1 MDRIAIISDIHGN
14 IPALEAVLCDIENRG
29 ISRIICLGDLAGK
42 GPDSEIAVDMIRDN
56 CEMVVKGNWDCFMTR
71 YADNDVISWHRK
83 KLGNERLSYLEGL
96 PSYAE
101 FYMSGRLIRLC
112 HAAPDDIFHRVQ
124 MTASNQE
131 KSTLFRDP
139 NGRDKESNVVGYGDI
154 HGAYIDNF
162 EGKILFNVG
171 SVGNPLEIN
180 QSSYGILEGKYEDKE
195 SSALSIALV
204 RVPYDI
210 EKAIQQA
217 IESEMP
223 ELEPYINE
231 LRTARYRGK
240 NK

>member
-14 IPALEAVLCDIENRG
+14 IPALEAVLSDIKDRG

-42 GPDSEIAVDMIRDN
+42 GPGSEIAVDMIKDN
-56 CEMVVKGNWDCFMTR
+56 CEQVVKGNWDHFMTEWN
-71 YADNDVISWHRK
+71 DNVVILWHRK
-83 KLGNERLSYLEGL
+83 KLGEERLSYLKGL
-96 PSYAE
+96 PSYVE
-101 FYMSGRLIRLC
+101 FFMSGRLIRLC
-112 HAAPDDIFHRVQ
+112 HAAPDNVFHRVQ
-124 MTASNQE
+124 STASNEE
-131 KSTLFRDP
+131 KKTLFKDP
-139 NGRDKESNVVGYGDI
+139 NGQDKESNVVGYGDI
-154 HGAYIDNF
+154 HGSYIDNF

-195 SSALSIALV
+195 SSALSVTLV

-217 IESEMP
+217 IESKMP
-223 ELEPYINE
+223 DLEAYINE

-240 NK
+240 NN